1 MSQGRI
7 IIVSGPSGVGKG
19 TILRTVMQQHE
30 SLHYSVSATSRPMR
44 PEDREGMSYY
54 FVSRERFEEMIAAG
68 ELLEHACYAGNYY
81 GTPLRPVE
89 EALARGESVVLEID
103 VQGALQVMQRRP
115 DAISVFIAPPSYAE
129 LKRRLAG
136 RGDTP
141 PDIAA
146 RRLHTRAGGMLQ
158 PRAQLRPGHL
168 RRLQQ
173 HRHHSEAPDHQ
184 RPPVSALWHRL
195 AEALSA
201 GTLRAGVALQKVTI
215 TRQLISPINSN
226 NRGDSLSQSMPRLF
240 FLLFSRF
247 CQKNTSIIH
256 TKIRNFTRKPNI

>member
-44 PEDREGMSYY
+44 PEDREGVSYY

-146 RRLHTRAGGMLQ
+146 RRLHIALEECRQAKHYQYTIINDSVGHAVQELEAGLPHILSPTQSQGGRLIMLYPAMADLLKHIDSRYLLVNVIARRARQ
-158 PRAQLRPGHL
+158 I
-168 RRLQQ
+168 
-173 HRHHSEAPDHQ
+173 SIEAETEHIPLEDK
-184 RPPVSALWHRL
+184 P
-195 AEALSA
+195 
-201 GTLRAGVALQKVTI
+201 VTI
-215 TRQLISPINSN
+215 A
-226 NRGDSLSQSMPRLF
+226 
-240 FLLFSRF
+240 
-247 CQKNTSIIH
+247 IH
-256 TKIRNFTRKPNI
+256 EVADGKLAAVVKE

>member
-129 LKRRLAG
+129 LKRRLPGAAT
-136 RGDTP
+136 RRRTLP
-141 PDIAA
+141 PDACISRWRNAV
-146 RRLHTRAGGMLQ
+146 RQSTINI
-158 PRAQLRPGHL
+158 PSSTIP
-168 RRLQQ
+168 
-173 HRHHSEAPDHQ
+173 S
-184 RPPVSALWHRL
+184 
-195 AEALSA
+195 
-201 GTLRAGVALQKVTI
+201 GTPCRSWK
-215 TRQLISPINSN
+215 
-226 NRGDSLSQSMPRLF
+226 QS
-240 FLLFSRF
+240 
-247 CQKNTSIIH
+247 
-256 TKIRNFTRKPNI
+256 

>member
-1 MSQGRI
+1 MKGKLFV
-7 IIVSGPSGVGKG
+7 VSGPSGVGKN
-19 TILRTVMQQHE
+19 TLLNAVIDRSENVR
-30 SLHYSVSATSRPMR
+30 YSVSATSRPIR
-44 PEDREGMSYY
+44 PGEVDGKSYY

-146 RRLHTRAGGMLQ
+146 RRLHIALEECRQARHYQYTIINDSV
-158 PRAQLRPGHL
+158 GHAVQEL
-168 RRLQQ
+168 
-173 HRHHSEAPDHQ
+173 EA
-184 RPPVSALWHRL
+184 VLT
-195 AEALSA
+195 AEAC
-201 GTLRAGVALQKVTI
+201 R
-215 TRQLISPINSN
+215 
-226 NRGDSLSQSMPRLF
+226 
-240 FLLFSRF
+240 
-247 CQKNTSIIH
+247 TSYRPLNL
-256 TKIRNFTRKPNI
+256 KEED

>member
-44 PEDREGMSYY
+44 PEDREGVSYY

-146 RRLHTRAGGMLQ
+146 RRLHIALEECRQAKHYQYTIINDSVGHAVQELEAVLTAEACRTSIAHSISRRKTNYAVSRYGRSAQAHRQPLSSRQCDRAPRAPDLHRGRDGAHPAGG
-158 PRAQLRPGHL
+158 
-168 RRLQQ
+168 
-173 HRHHSEAPDHQ
+173 
-184 RPPVSALWHRL
+184 
-195 AEALSA
+195 
-201 GTLRAGVALQKVTI
+201 
-215 TRQLISPINSN
+215 
-226 NRGDSLSQSMPRLF
+226 
-240 FLLFSRF
+240 
-247 CQKNTSIIH
+247 
-256 TKIRNFTRKPNI
+256 

>member
-44 PEDREGMSYY
+44 PEDREGVSYY

-141 PDIAA
+141 PDIREKIPSAA
-146 RRLHTRAGGMLQ
+146 AAMITTTATIQNPL
-158 PRAQLRPGHL
+158 
-168 RRLQQ
+168 
-173 HRHHSEAPDHQ
+173 
-184 RPPVSALWHRL
+184 
-195 AEALSA
+195 
-201 GTLRAGVALQKVTI
+201 LRA
-215 TRQLISPINSN
+215 
-226 NRGDSLSQSMPRLF
+226 
-240 FLLFSRF
+240 LLFPVPERHFPSY
-247 CQKNTSIIH
+247 IPAIPH
-256 TKIRNFTRKPNI
+256 PLL

>member
-44 PEDREGMSYY
+44 PEDREGVSYY

-115 DAISVFIAPPSYAE
+115 GRHFRFHRSAVLCRAEAP
-129 LKRRLAG
+129 AG
-136 RGDTP
+136 R
-141 PDIAA
+141 A
-146 RRLHTRAGGMLQ
+146 RRHAAGHCRQTPAYRAGGMPSGKALSIY
-158 PRAQLRPGHL
+158 H
-168 RRLQQ
+168 
-173 HRHHSEAPDHQ
+173 HQ
-184 RPPVSALWHRL
+184 RFRRAR
-195 AEALSA
+195 
-201 GTLRAGVALQKVTI
+201 RAGAGSSPDRGGLPYILSPTQSQGGRLIMLYPAMADLLKHIDSRYLLVNVIARRARQISIEAETEHIPLEDKPVTI
-215 TRQLISPINSN
+215 A
-226 NRGDSLSQSMPRLF
+226 
-240 FLLFSRF
+240 
-247 CQKNTSIIH
+247 IH
-256 TKIRNFTRKPNI
+256 EVADGKLAAVVKE

>member
-44 PEDREGMSYY
+44 PEDREGVSYY

-129 LKRRLAG
+129 LKRRLG
-136 RGDTP
+136 W
-141 PDIAA
+141 A
-146 RRLHTRAGGMLQ
+146 RRHAAGHCCQAPAYRAGGMPSGKAL
-158 PRAQLRPGHL
+158 
-168 RRLQQ
+168 
-173 HRHHSEAPDHQ
+173 SIYYHQ
-184 RPPVSALWHRL
+184 RFRRAR
-195 AEALSA
+195 
-201 GTLRAGVALQKVTI
+201 RAGAGSSPDRGGLPHILSPTQSQGGRLIMLYPAMADLLKHIDSRYLLVNVIARRARQISIEAETEHIPLEDKPVTI
-215 TRQLISPINSN
+215 A
-226 NRGDSLSQSMPRLF
+226 
-240 FLLFSRF
+240 
-247 CQKNTSIIH
+247 IH
-256 TKIRNFTRKPNI
+256 EVADGKLAAVVKE